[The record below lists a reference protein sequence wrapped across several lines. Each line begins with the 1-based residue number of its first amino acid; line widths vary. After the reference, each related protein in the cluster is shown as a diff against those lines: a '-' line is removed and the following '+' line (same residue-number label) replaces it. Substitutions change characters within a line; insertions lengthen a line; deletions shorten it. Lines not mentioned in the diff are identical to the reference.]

1 MIYCADKAECPQRLY
16 FNGDFMAT
24 ATSDKTKKKELTLAD
39 REKAI
44 IAKYGPGTKFNRKL
58 VKGSL
63 HFDNSRQK
71 FTIELICSFHGCGE
85 RRRVATSDLHQVSM
99 CEEHTKE
106 TRNMAR
112 AAARVKAAK
121 KAKPAKAKK
130 AKPAK
135 PAKATQPVTQSTMP
149 VDPTPVQ
156 STPTV
161 NTAQPQ
167 QVAE

>member
-1 MIYCADKAECPQRLY
+1 
-16 FNGDFMAT
+16 MAT
-24 ATSDKTKKKELTLAD
+24 ATKDTKVSKKDLTLAD

-63 HFDNSRQK
+63 MFDSNKQK

-106 TRNMAR
+106 MRNQAR
-112 AAARVKAAK
+112 AATRNKSK
-121 KAKPAKAKK
+121 KVKPAKAAKPVKAK

-135 PAKATQPVTQSTMP
+135 PTKKVQVAQPTQSTTAP
-149 VDPTPVQ
+149 AA
-156 STPTV
+156 STT
-161 NTAQPQ
+161 
-167 QVAE
+167 QVAANVDTQITPSQPTADAAPAQLAE